1 LAVNSNFSDKS
12 SFRSIR
18 KIGLPALSMLNLL
31 LTQRVVELRLVL
43 EFIVNPRFED
53 FDFEKAKF
61 ALPLHSLLRHC
72 LACVR
77 GLGGVNS
84 EQGPQKGPFPLP
96 YPLSRISDRREF
108 S

>member
-1 LAVNSNFSDKS
+1 MNSNFSDRS
-12 SFRSIR
+12 SFRSI
-18 KIGLPALSMLNLL
+18 KKVGLPALSMLNLL

-43 EFIVNPRFED
+43 EFIVNPRYED

-72 LACVR
+72 LACIR
-77 GLGGVNS
+77 GLGTINS
-84 EQGPQKGPFPLP
+84 EQGLNRGPFPLN
-96 YPLSRISDRREF
+96 YPLSRFKDRREF